1 VTSRFDLDLG
11 VTEAVVA
18 ANRKL
23 DIQILRIADD
33 HAAADVAERL
43 EVPLGA
49 PVLAVER
56 VIRAD
61 DAPAAHALDVIPE
74 TALAGAGEARYE
86 GGSVYRFLEERC
98 GLELAGGIADVTA
111 TSAGRTLARQLGVSP
126 GAALLRMEQV
136 ERTADEVAV
145 LFSRE
150 HYVPTV
156 FNLSVR
162 RARRGGPAWAK
173 EGGRPM
179 SSQVDGHD
187 EARELRSFGYEQ
199 QLSRSMGVFSSL
211 SISISCMC
219 IPPGIFPVSA
229 YALST
234 AGPAFVWTR
243 PVVAAGQILVALVL
257 AELAGRLPLSGYAF
271 QWTSSLARSRH
282 R

>member
-1 VTSRFDLDLG
+1 VTRTETAVTSRFDLDLG

-61 DAPAAHALDVIPE
+61 DVPAAHALDVIPE
-74 TALAGAGEARYE
+74 AALAGAGAARYE

-98 GLELAGGIADVTA
+98 GLELAGGMADVTA

-126 GAALLRMEQV
+126 GAVLLRMEQV
-136 ERTADEVAV
+136 ERTADELAV

-150 HYVPTV
+150 HYVPPCST
-156 FNLSVR
+156 S
-162 RARRGGPAWAK
+162 ASGGSGA
-173 EGGRPM
+173 GGRPRAKE
-179 SSQVDGHD
+179 
-187 EARELRSFGYEQ
+187 EAGD
-199 QLSRSMGVFSSL
+199 VF
-211 SISISCMC
+211 
-219 IPPGIFPVSA
+219 PG
-229 YALST
+229 
-234 AGPAFVWTR
+234 R
-243 PVVAAGQILVALVL
+243 
-257 AELAGRLPLSGYAF
+257 
-271 QWTSSLARSRH
+271 RSRRGARAPLVRVRAAAQPLH
-282 R
+282 GSVQLPVHLDLKAVVRP

>member
-1 VTSRFDLDLG
+1 MPLAKVRQPLFVEVRQQLVADLEARYQPGDRLAAEPDLATAYGVSRPTMREVLRTLESDGLVRRLHGVGTFVTRTETAVTSRFDLDLG

-33 HAAADVAERL
+33 HADADVSERL
-43 EVPLGA
+43 QVPPGT

-61 DAPAAHALDVIPE
+61 DVPAAHALDVIPE
-74 TALAGAGEARYE
+74 AVLAAAGTARYE

-98 GLELAGGIADVTA
+98 GLELAGGMADVTA
-111 TSAGRTLARQLGVSP
+111 VNAARAMARQLGVAP

-136 ERTADEVAV
+136 ERTADELAV

-162 RARRGGPAWAK
+162 RVRRRGP
-173 EGGRPM
+173 
-179 SSQVDGHD
+179 S
-187 EARELRSFGYEQ
+187 
-199 QLSRSMGVFSSL
+199 
-211 SISISCMC
+211 
-219 IPPGIFPVSA
+219 
-229 YALST
+229 
-234 AGPAFVWTR
+234 
-243 PVVAAGQILVALVL
+243 
-257 AELAGRLPLSGYAF
+257 
-271 QWTSSLARSRH
+271 
-282 R
+282 

>member
-1 VTSRFDLDLG
+1 MSDIMPSMPPLSKVRQPLFVEVRQQLVADLEARYQPGDRLAAEPELATAYGVSRPTMREVLRTLESDGLVQRVHGVGTFVTRTETAVTSRFDLDLG

-43 EVPLGA
+43 EIALGA

-61 DAPAAHALDVIPE
+61 DVPAAHALDVIPE
-74 TALAGAGEARYE
+74 TALAGAGDARYE

-98 GLELAGGIADVTA
+98 GLELAGGMADVTA
-111 TSAGRTLARQLGVSP
+111 DTAGRTLARQLGVSP

-162 RARRGGPAWAK
+162 RVRRRGP
-173 EGGRPM
+173 
-179 SSQVDGHD
+179 S
-187 EARELRSFGYEQ
+187 
-199 QLSRSMGVFSSL
+199 
-211 SISISCMC
+211 
-219 IPPGIFPVSA
+219 
-229 YALST
+229 
-234 AGPAFVWTR
+234 
-243 PVVAAGQILVALVL
+243 
-257 AELAGRLPLSGYAF
+257 
-271 QWTSSLARSRH
+271 
-282 R
+282 

>member
-1 VTSRFDLDLG
+1 MSDIMPSMPPLSKVRQPLFVEVRQQLVADMEARYQPGDRLAAEPDLATAYGVSRPTMREVLRTLESDGLVQRVHGVGTFVTRTETAVTSRFDLDLG

-33 HAAADVAERL
+33 HADADVSERL
-43 EVPLGA
+43 QVPPGT

-61 DAPAAHALDVIPE
+61 DVPAAHALDVIPE
-74 TALAGAGEARYE
+74 SVLAAAGTARYE

-111 TSAGRTLARQLGVSP
+111 VNAARAMARQLGVAP

-136 ERTADEVAV
+136 ERTAEELTV
-145 LFSRE
+145 LYSRE

-162 RARRGGPAWAK
+162 RVRRRGP
-173 EGGRPM
+173 
-179 SSQVDGHD
+179 S
-187 EARELRSFGYEQ
+187 
-199 QLSRSMGVFSSL
+199 
-211 SISISCMC
+211 
-219 IPPGIFPVSA
+219 
-229 YALST
+229 
-234 AGPAFVWTR
+234 
-243 PVVAAGQILVALVL
+243 
-257 AELAGRLPLSGYAF
+257 
-271 QWTSSLARSRH
+271 
-282 R
+282 

>member
-1 VTSRFDLDLG
+1 MSDIMPLMPPLSKVRQPLFVEVRQQLLADLEAQYQPGDRLAAEPELATAYGVSRPTMREVLRTLESDGLVQRVHGVGTFVTRTETAVTSRFDLDLG

-43 EVPLGA
+43 EVPAGT

-61 DAPAAHALDVIPE
+61 DVPAVHALDVIPGSV
-74 TALAGAGEARYE
+74 LAAAGTARYE

-98 GLELAGGIADVTA
+98 GLELAGGMADITA
-111 TSAGRTLARQLGVSP
+111 ANAGRSLARQLGVPP
-126 GAALLRMEQV
+126 GAAVLRMEQV
-136 ERTADEVAV
+136 ERTADERAV

-162 RARRGGPAWAK
+162 RVRRRGP
-173 EGGRPM
+173 
-179 SSQVDGHD
+179 S
-187 EARELRSFGYEQ
+187 
-199 QLSRSMGVFSSL
+199 
-211 SISISCMC
+211 
-219 IPPGIFPVSA
+219 
-229 YALST
+229 
-234 AGPAFVWTR
+234 
-243 PVVAAGQILVALVL
+243 
-257 AELAGRLPLSGYAF
+257 
-271 QWTSSLARSRH
+271 
-282 R
+282 

>member
-1 VTSRFDLDLG
+1 MPPFSRVRQPLFVEVRQQLVADLEARYQPGDRLAAEPELATAYGVSRPTMREVLRTLESDGLVQRVHGVGTFVTRTETAVTSRFDLDLG

-18 ANRKL
+18 ANKRL

-33 HAAADVAERL
+33 HADADVAERL
-43 EVPLGA
+43 EVPLGV

-61 DAPAAHALDVIPE
+61 DVPAAHALDVIPG
-74 TALAGAGEARYE
+74 AVLAAAVTARYD

-111 TSAGRTLARQLGVSP
+111 VNAGRGLARQLGVAP

-136 ERTADEVAV
+136 ERTAEERTV

-162 RARRGGPAWAK
+162 RVRRRGP
-173 EGGRPM
+173 
-179 SSQVDGHD
+179 S
-187 EARELRSFGYEQ
+187 
-199 QLSRSMGVFSSL
+199 
-211 SISISCMC
+211 
-219 IPPGIFPVSA
+219 
-229 YALST
+229 
-234 AGPAFVWTR
+234 
-243 PVVAAGQILVALVL
+243 
-257 AELAGRLPLSGYAF
+257 
-271 QWTSSLARSRH
+271 
-282 R
+282 